1 LSLRVEAAIPGL
13 PTESALHESALPAES
28 EGLAHSNGL
37 AHSEGLSATAEVRLP
52 ASEPLTGAETAARM
66 ALKPLRCQLLGELV
80 DRYRSLLGNLL
91 GNGTLH
97 GNLLC
102 KLSEHRDELM
112 CRNAGAGMACKGVQ
126 ERIVSDRALPLTLQ
140 VGIRRKLTDA
150 ALSGVMTELRKREAQ
165 ALRGIL

>member
-13 PTESALHESALPAES
+13 PTESALPAES
-28 EGLAHSNGL
+28 KGLAHSKGL
-37 AHSEGLSATAEVRLP
+37 THSEGLSAAAEVRLP
-52 ASEPLTGAETAARM
+52 TREPLTGAETAARI
-66 ALKPLRCQLLGELV
+66 ASRLRCQLLGELV

-102 KLSEHRDELM
+102 KLSEHRDELV
-112 CRNAGAGMACKGVQ
+112 CRNARASMACKGAQ
-126 ERIVSDRALPLTLQ
+126 ERIVPDRALPLTLQ
-140 VGIRRKLTDA
+140 VGIRRKLTHA